1 MNKKYAIYLSD
12 STIVLCTVGS
22 SGVELLLEE
31 YASNQNFEEKC
42 KTILEKYKETNV
54 DVFLDL
60 IGEEYKHESIP
71 HVRGKDGELLLA
83 RKQQSLFPGADL
95 VWKTHVKREKT
106 GRKDDVYLMMGLQ
119 LPKMVKDVFSLLIE
133 NEYAVSGVY
142 SISIL
147 GTEIQK
153 VLPDLQQYLTIS
165 RVLGRQQSDRSYR
178 QTFTKNKEI
187 VISRV
192 TRAKGGDIDEAMVS
206 LMTEIERM
214 HHFLNGAKHLGVNH
228 TLNVIGALGEH
239 ENRKL
244 LSNKAGN
251 NIEFRYVDLYEL
263 ASKLGLKRPESLLSL
278 PELLTNLAVTKQVK
292 PHFKPEDL
300 CAKFQRNYVSSL
312 LKRTSVAIVLLAV
325 IGSAGLWWGAQNSKE
340 DVKYL
345 QAQIEALN
353 SQHEDIGTELSGE
366 EISPQLMKSVV
377 DAYDAL
383 SNNQYAPED
392 ALGVIAEAYIG
403 FHDISIL
410 EITWVTTKSNESNTQ
425 EDQQEALLDTIK
437 KPRKFAIKLGL
448 PPSLSDRKLVNRVN
462 SFSESLLNH
471 GKITEVEQTSAT
483 INIQSNASMERTVS
497 TESENGKP
505 IEFTLLLTMKL

>member
-12 STIVLCTVGS
+12 STFVFCEVS
-22 SGVELLLEE
+22 SLGVELLFEE
-31 YASNQNFEEKC
+31 YASNQDFEEKC
-42 KTILEKYKETNV
+42 KAILEKYKETDV
-54 DVFLDL
+54 AVFLDL

-71 HVRGKDGELLLA
+71 HVGGKDRELLLA

-95 VWKTHVKREKT
+95 VWKTHVEREKT
-106 GRKDDVYLMMGLQ
+106 GRKDDVYLMMGIQ
-119 LPKMVKDVFSLLIE
+119 LPKMVKGVFSLLVE
-133 NEYAVSGVY
+133 NEQAVSGVY

-147 GTEIQK
+147 ETELQK
-153 VLPDLQQYLTIS
+153 ILPNSEQHLTIS

-178 QTFTKNKEI
+178 QTFTKNREI

-214 HHFLNGAKHLGVNH
+214 HHFLNGAKHLNANH
-228 TLNVIGALGEH
+228 ALNVIGALGEH

-244 LSNKAGN
+244 LNNKASN

-263 ASKLGLKRPESLLSL
+263 ALKLGLKRPKSLLSL

-300 CAKFQRNYVSSL
+300 CAKFQRNYVSGL
-312 LKRTSVAIVLLAV
+312 LKKTSVAIVLLAV
-325 IGSAGLWWGAQNSKE
+325 IGSAGLWWGTQHSKD
-340 DVKYL
+340 DVAYL
-345 QAQIEALN
+345 QAQIEELN
-353 SQHEDIGTELSGE
+353 GQHENIGMELSGE
-366 EISPQLMKSVV
+366 DISPQLMKSVV
-377 DAYDAL
+377 DAYDAI

-392 ALGVIAEAYIG
+392 VLGVIAEAYVG

-410 EITWVTTKSNESNTQ
+410 EINWVTEKSNERDGQ
-425 EDQQEALLDTIK
+425 GDQQEALLDTIK
-437 KPRKFAIKLGL
+437 KPRQFSIKLGL
-448 PPSLSDRKLVNRVN
+448 SPSLSDRELVNRVN

-471 GKITEVEQTSAT
+471 GKITDVEQTSAA
-483 INIQSNASMERTVS
+483 INTQSNASMERTVNA
-497 TESENGKP
+497 ESEDGKP
-505 IEFTLLLTMKL
+505 IEFTLLVTMKL